1 MSASTAYL
9 DMYGRAIRTA
19 VEGFG
24 GVDRRVDVFYDARG
38 RTACESEPHHAGETA
53 RYTRYTYDTR
63 NRLTGATR
71 PDGGVTGVEYA
82 AASNRVTATVTET
95 VMPSS
100 GTMAA
105 ATRKTKRAHNVL
117 GELVSTTE
125 GAEQTDADEGAEQT
139 DTDEPVETRYAYDG
153 AGRLETVTTGGQ
165 TTTFKYDA
173 AGNRESVTNPNL
185 GATVSAGTDVATDMV
200 SVRFEYDGHG
210 ELTERTDAR
219 GATYYAYDDLGRRTC
234 AADRGGT
241 ATWEY
246 DTANGTGLLERRS
259 YDRDTVLTSASSCAL
274 GGDFAETYTYN
285 TDARLKTV
293 TTSIVDDQD
302 PATPTTLTRSYGYDD
317 YGRPAST
324 TYPSSVTV
332 THKYNEHGYAAKLL
346 HGETE
351 LVKVTA
357 QTAYGQSGA
366 ESYGNGVRTRRS
378 YDELGRLT
386 DIDTIRRGAKIQ
398 DNTYAWRSDGSLQRR
413 AVRAGS
419 RVKREFF
426 AYDYLNRLTEVAT
439 HFSGSSTASRTL
451 AFDYDPRG
459 NLKFKTSDVSGD
471 DRVTDYDYPTTSNRL
486 TSATVGDVAHEFM
499 HDTSGHITQYACTD
513 DDEDDVDDCA
523 DADDTFIEWNARGLA
538 EKVTVGESK
547 TDATPTAR
555 DSFRYGPDGARYF
568 KKTEW
573 AVESGATTTTRK
585 YYAGAY
591 EKTVTVG
598 GDTVERTRIGASAVH
613 VKTTPASM
621 MATPSSVF
629 EYVHRDHLGSVEAV
643 TDASGNELVV
653 LGYDPYG
660 ERRDNDWTA
669 RLTETEIETL
679 LSDHGERVS
688 RGFTGHEHLDRTG
701 LIHMNGRVYDPR
713 LGGFLSPDPIV
724 GDPTSSQSWNL
735 YSYVGNNPLSYVDP
749 TGLVQAGPGCGP
761 LKGCLHF
768 GGGGAGGGSTTR
780 TVTVTTTE
788 TVHGVMAIPYRHAV
802 PVWTRVGGSA
812 WPGGN
817 DFWGV
822 DYQPYS
828 FSHNVTR
835 TVAVEDQSVAEE
847 PADVGGLVIA
857 AADVGASIL
866 IPGYDL
872 VRCNLDGD
880 CGWSDWAV
888 GIGEIAVSA
897 TGVGYGVREVRPG
910 KRKAEGQRCFSPLG
924 PSAPPPQSPGGPRD
938 LAQDIRIAGKGHRRP
953 RGMVARQQP
962 LARLVLVGAL
972 DDQAVT
978 GQEYEYP
985 PPPPPPPPAVDQDRA
1000 AVRQRRF
1007 HRLAPHP
1014 DHDALRRVERVAIQ
1028 PRALE
1033 CEIPPDRGLVE
1044 IGRAAARRY
1053 VRLADLDVA
1062 RAGQVD
1068 NVVQD
1073 LEMRQSLVAEIR
1085 LRVFP
1090 GLLRAGG
1097 QLGLSLGQLIEQ
1109 PRHFAQLRAGVEFAP
1124 RLDRIGQ
1131 RRPGR
1136 QPQRIGQRGR
1146 GERSRRGIRHGEVR
1160 IDILNVMTGD
1170 LDRHPQ
1176 NLQDLGDSVIGR
1188 HSSTSDVPDQIFSF
1202 AGEQGSLSGRNPGFS

>member
-1 MSASTAYL
+1 M
-9 DMYGRAIRTA
+9 
-19 VEGFG
+19 
-24 GVDRRVDVFYDARG
+24 
-38 RTACESEPHHAGETA
+38 
-53 RYTRYTYDTR
+53 
-63 NRLTGATR
+63 
-71 PDGGVTGVEYA
+71 
-82 AASNRVTATVTET
+82 
-95 VMPSS
+95 
-100 GTMAA
+100 
-105 ATRKTKRAHNVL
+105 
-117 GELVSTTE
+117 
-125 GAEQTDADEGAEQT
+125 
-139 DTDEPVETRYAYDG
+139 
-153 AGRLETVTTGGQ
+153 
-165 TTTFKYDA
+165 
-173 AGNRESVTNPNL
+173 
-185 GATVSAGTDVATDMV
+185 
-200 SVRFEYDGHG
+200 
-210 ELTERTDAR
+210 
-219 GATYYAYDDLGRRTC
+219 
-234 AADRGGT
+234 
-241 ATWEY
+241 
-246 DTANGTGLLERRS
+246 
-259 YDRDTVLTSASSCAL
+259 
-274 GGDFAETYTYN
+274 
-285 TDARLKTV
+285 
-293 TTSIVDDQD
+293 
-302 PATPTTLTRSYGYDD
+302 
-317 YGRPAST
+317 
-324 TYPSSVTV
+324 
-332 THKYNEHGYAAKLL
+332 
-346 HGETE
+346 
-351 LVKVTA
+351 
-357 QTAYGQSGA
+357 
-366 ESYGNGVRTRRS
+366 
-378 YDELGRLT
+378 
-386 DIDTIRRGAKIQ
+386 
-398 DNTYAWRSDGSLQRR
+398 
-413 AVRAGS
+413 RAGS
-419 RVKREFF
+419 RVKREFLD
-426 AYDYLNRLTEVAT
+426 YDYLNRLTQVAT
-439 HFSGSSTASRTL
+439 HIGGSSTASRTL
-451 AFDYDPRG
+451 AFGYDLRG
-459 NLKFKTSDVSGD
+459 NLKTKTSDVSAD
-471 DRVTDYDYPTTSNRL
+471 DDVTNVYPTTSNWL
-486 TSATVGDVAHEFM
+486 TSATIGDVPYTFP
-499 HDTSGHITQYACTD
+499 HDTSGHIEQYACTD
-513 DDEDDVDDCA
+513 DDMDDMDDCA
-523 DADDTFIEWNARGLA
+523 DVDDTFIDWNARGLA

-547 TDATPTAR
+547 TDAMPAAR
-555 DSFRYGPDGARYF
+555 DIFHYGPDGARYF
-568 KKTEW
+568 KKSEW
-573 AVESGATTTTRK
+573 EVGSGATATLKTSRK

-598 GDTVERTRIGASAVH
+598 GDTVERTRIGDSVVH
-613 VKTTPASM
+613 VRTTPASM
-621 MATPSSVF
+621 MASTPPPVF

-643 TDASGNELVV
+643 TDAFGNELIE
-653 LGYDPYG
+653 LGHDPYG
-660 ERRDNDWTA
+660 ERRKNDWTSQ
-669 RLTETEIETL
+669 LTDTEIETL
-679 LSDHGERVS
+679 LGGHGERVS
-688 RGFTGHEHLDRTG
+688 RGFTRHEHLDRTG

-713 LGGFLSPDPIV
+713 LGRFLSPDPIV

-749 TGLVQAGPGCGP
+749 TGLVQAGPMCPIFGP
-761 LKGCLHF
+761 VMCMA
-768 GGGGAGGGSTTR
+768 GGGAGAGGGSTTR
-780 TVTVTTTE
+780 TTTATV
-788 TVHGVMAIPYRHAV
+788 TVHGVMAVPYLHAV
-802 PVWTRVGGSA
+802 PAWTEVWDSSLDRYVLHQTY
-812 WPGGN
+812 
-817 DFWGV
+817 DYYWGEIHL
-822 DYQPYS
+822 P
-828 FSHNVTR
+828 FSYDVTV
-835 TVAVEDQSVAEE
+835 TIALEDQSVADE
-847 PADVGGLVIA
+847 PADMGGLGFA

-872 VRCNLDGD
+872 LRCNMEGD
-880 CGWSDWAV
+880 CDWTDWV
-888 GIGEIAVSA
+888 LGIGEIAVSA

-938 LAQDIRIAGKGHRRP
+938 LAQDIRIAGQGHRRP

-1028 PRALE
+1028 PHALE

-1124 RLDRIGQ
+1124 RLDRLGQ

-1188 HSSTSDVPDQIFSF
+1188 HSSTSDVPDQIFSL